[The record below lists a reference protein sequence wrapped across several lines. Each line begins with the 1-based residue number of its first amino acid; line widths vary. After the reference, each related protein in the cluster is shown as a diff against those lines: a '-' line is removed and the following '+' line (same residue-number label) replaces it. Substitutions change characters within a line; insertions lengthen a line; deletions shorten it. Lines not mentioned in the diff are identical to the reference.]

1 MKQSTFYYLLRRGVI
16 GGGGSA
22 SPVSGLISAFTA
34 RVVSDG
40 GSVESSSCLTT
51 DLNFLTQNPS

>member
-22 SPVSGLISAFTA
+22 SPVPGLISAFTT
-34 RVVSDG
+34 RVVADG
-40 GSVESSSCLTT
+40 GTLESASCLTT
-51 DLNFLTQNPS
+51 DLDFLTTNPS

>member
-22 SPVSGLISAFTA
+22 SPVPGLISAFEA
-34 RVVSDG
+34 RVASDG
-40 GSVESSSCLTT
+40 GSVESSSCLAT
-51 DLNFLTQNPS
+51 DLTFLTENP

>member
-16 GGGGSA
+16 GGGGKWAITA
-22 SPVSGLISAFTA
+22 SEFQT

-40 GSVESSSCLTT
+40 GTLESKSCLMN
-51 DLNFLTQNPS
+51 DIKYLVQNP

>member
-22 SPVSGLISAFTA
+22 SPVPGLISAFTT
-34 RVVSDG
+34 RVVADG
-40 GSVESSSCLTT
+40 GTLESASCLTT
-51 DLNFLTQNPS
+51 DLNFLTQNP

>member
-22 SPVSGLISAFTA
+22 SPVPGLISAFVT
-34 RVVSDG
+34 RVVADG
-40 GSVESSSCLTT
+40 GSVESESCLTT